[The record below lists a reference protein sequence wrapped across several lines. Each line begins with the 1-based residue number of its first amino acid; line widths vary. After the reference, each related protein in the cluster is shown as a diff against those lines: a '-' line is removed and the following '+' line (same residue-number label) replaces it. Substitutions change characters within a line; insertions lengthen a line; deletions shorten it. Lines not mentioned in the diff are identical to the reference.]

1 MILTLMAKTAN
12 EPTYGQT
19 LNGLL
24 VSMNLNA
31 SVTRIVM
38 ATIKAEVVAKDGIGE
53 CVDLSFSVPVSGVLM
68 LHTQKTILEQQPKQR
83 RGSRVLKE

>member
-1 MILTLMAKTAN
+1 MILTLIAKTAN

-24 VSMNLNA
+24 VSINLNA

-38 ATIKAEVVAKDGIGE
+38 ATIKTEVVAKEGIGE
-53 CVDLSFSVPVSGVLM
+53 WVDLSFRVPVSGVLIEFDVAYA
-68 LHTQKTILEQQPKQR
+68 KNQP
-83 RGSRVLKE
+83 